1 MDTAREYAK
10 TPATSVA
17 IISAA
22 FYLIATAAQWY
33 WTDAVLAVL
42 IGVVS
47 YHLVFQAAFHMAIYL
62 RFTDW
67 LIATGQLTLDKEEP
81 KTAPPPAEQPAQQ
94 PRRHEATAPRDTVQ
108 VVQDAGFKAEHLA
121 AFMRAY
127 DAGQLVEPLSENKL
141 QAIDI
146 SRGHPRPVSYAKAL
160 LIYLEGRGV
169 IDSDGYFQGTIPPL
183 SSLPYPIELD

>member
-42 IGVVS
+42 VGVVS
-47 YHLVFQAAFHMAIYL
+47 YHLVFQVAFHTAIYL

-67 LIATGQLTLDKEEP
+67 LIDTGQLTAGKEEP
-81 KTAPPPAEQPAQQ
+81 KPAPPAPPAQQ
-94 PRRHEATAPRDTVQ
+94 PRRNEATAPLEAMQ
-108 VVQDAGFKAEHLA
+108 VVQDAGFTAEHLA
-121 AFMRAY
+121 AFMAAY
-127 DAGQLVEPLSENKL
+127 DAGKLAEPLSFSQL
-141 QAIDI
+141 DGIGV
-146 SRGHPRPVSYAKAL
+146 SRFHPRPDSYAKSLFAHL
-160 LIYLEGRGV
+160 RGRGV
-169 IDSDGYFQGTIPPL
+169 IDEDGYFLGTIPAL
-183 SSLPYPIELD
+183 SSLPYPAELG